1 MMYNPQL
8 ETFICVV
15 DSGSFSKAAEKLY
28 ITAPAVIK
36 QINSLESSLDLHLF
50 ERTHRGLI
58 VTEAGKSLYQDAKY
72 LIQYCKDSV
81 SRVRNAQN
89 NQEGVIRVGVSPMT
103 PPQVFMTLW
112 PRIQKY
118 CPDLKFKLVPFE
130 NTPENAREILGNLE
144 QNIDVIAGIF
154 DDTMLSLRKCSGM
167 QISKEPFCCAVA
179 LHHRLAGKETLT
191 MEDLYGENML
201 LIQRGWSKY
210 VDILRDDLRER
221 HPQIQV
227 IDFEF
232 YNLEVFNRCENSN
245 DVLLAIKNWESVH
258 PLMKIIPVEWNY
270 SIPYGLLY
278 SMEPSEKVKKLLS
291 AAEKAIAE
299 GGMS

>member
-1 MMYNPQL
+1 
-8 ETFICVV
+8 
-15 DSGSFSKAAEKLY
+15 
-28 ITAPAVIK
+28 
-36 QINSLESSLDLHLF
+36 
-50 ERTHRGLI
+50 
-58 VTEAGKSLYQDAKY
+58 
-72 LIQYCKDSV
+72 
-81 SRVRNAQN
+81 
-89 NQEGVIRVGVSPMT
+89 MT

-118 CPDLKFKLVPFE
+118 CPDLKFKQVPFE

>member
-81 SRVRNAQN
+81 SRARNAQN
-89 NQEGVIRVGVSPMT
+89 NQEGVIRIGVSPMT
-103 PPQVFMTLW
+103 PSQVFMTLW

-278 SMEPSEKVKKLLS
+278 
-291 AAEKAIAE
+291 
-299 GGMS
+299 

>member
-81 SRVRNAQN
+81 SRARNAQN
-89 NQEGVIRVGVSPMT
+89 NQEGVIRIGVSPMT
-103 PPQVFMTLW
+103 PSQVFMTLW

-144 QNIDVIAGIF
+144 QNINVIAGIF

>member
-81 SRVRNAQN
+81 SRTRNAQN
-89 NQEGVIRVGVSPMT
+89 NQEGVIRIGVSPMT
-103 PPQVFMTLW
+103 PSQVFMTLW

-179 LHHRLAGKETLT
+179 LHHRLAGTSSA
-191 MEDLYGENML
+191 D
-201 LIQRGWSKY
+201 
-210 VDILRDDLRER
+210 
-221 HPQIQV
+221 
-227 IDFEF
+227 
-232 YNLEVFNRCENSN
+232 
-245 DVLLAIKNWESVH
+245 
-258 PLMKIIPVEWNY
+258 
-270 SIPYGLLY
+270 
-278 SMEPSEKVKKLLS
+278 PSDRF
-291 AAEKAIAE
+291 
-299 GGMS
+299 

>member
-81 SRVRNAQN
+81 SRARNAQN
-89 NQEGVIRVGVSPMT
+89 NQEGVIRIGVSPMT
-103 PPQVFMTLW
+103 PSQVFMTLW

-299 GGMS
+299 GGMP

>member
-81 SRVRNAQN
+81 SRARNAQN
-89 NQEGVIRVGVSPMT
+89 NQEGVIRIGVSPMT
-103 PPQVFMTLW
+103 PSQVFMTLW

>member
-89 NQEGVIRVGVSPMT
+89 NQEGVIRIGVSPMT

-278 SMEPSEKVKKLLS
+278 SMEPSER
-291 AAEKAIAE
+291 
-299 GGMS
+299 G